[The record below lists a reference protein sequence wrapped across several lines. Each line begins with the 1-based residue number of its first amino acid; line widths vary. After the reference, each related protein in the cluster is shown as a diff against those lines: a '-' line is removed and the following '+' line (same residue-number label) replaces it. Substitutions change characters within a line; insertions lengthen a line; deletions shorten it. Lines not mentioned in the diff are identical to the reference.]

1 MSMPV
6 NPFRKVR
13 SPAQLSFHGNSM
25 EAAKLRV
32 FWP

>member
-6 NPFRKVR
+6 NPFGRY
-13 SPAQLSFHGNSM
+13 AALLSFHGNSM

-32 FWP
+32 SWP